1 MAAPSLI
8 DNKVQYFDI
17 GNTLLPAIAT
27 HEDELETM
35 LSTMGAAPSSI
46 DLLNYQMKWQQM
58 STCID
63 LTATLT
69 KSLSESVKGV
79 VQKMG

>member
-1 MAAPSLI
+1 MPAPTTSDL
-8 DNKVQYFDI
+8 KVQYFDI
-17 GNTLLPAIAT
+17 SDKLLPAIAT
-27 HEDELETM
+27 HEKDLEKM
-35 LSTMGAAPSSI
+35 LSDMGDAPSSI
-46 DLLNYQMKWQQM
+46 DLLNYQQKWQQM